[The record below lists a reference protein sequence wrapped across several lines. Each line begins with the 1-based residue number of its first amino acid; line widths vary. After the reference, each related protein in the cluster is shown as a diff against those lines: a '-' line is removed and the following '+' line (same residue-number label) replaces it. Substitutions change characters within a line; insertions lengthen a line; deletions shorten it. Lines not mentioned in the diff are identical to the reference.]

1 MNTQSEILMTCSTIE
16 FDNESYEPFFDM
28 IAGELTSELCEKDIE
43 SAVGLKFYQFGREL
57 CKVIYSV

>member
-1 MNTQSEILMTCSTIE
+1 MTCSTIE